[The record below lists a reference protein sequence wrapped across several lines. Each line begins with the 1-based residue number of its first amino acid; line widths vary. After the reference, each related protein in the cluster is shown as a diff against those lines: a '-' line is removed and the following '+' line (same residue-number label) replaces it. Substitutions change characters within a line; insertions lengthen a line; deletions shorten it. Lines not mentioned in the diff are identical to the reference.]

1 MGLINVAIL
10 GVRRVNKKP
19 GLQGKQKHSAINNCN
34 TRRKPLEKIADFFLF
49 FAYSVGIHC
58 LLGQHRLRVRV
69 KSRGL
74 FQGRGKNPN
83 WANFFA
89 RNLHFSN
96 QIMNVNSRFFQI
108 MVPDSLG

>member
-74 FQGRGKNPN
+74 FQGGGKNPN
-83 WANFFA
+83 WANFFLLA
-89 RNLHFSN
+89 TYIFRIKS
-96 QIMNVNSRFFQI
+96 
-108 MVPDSLG
+108 